1 MKKMNTIIKPLIGI
15 LFIGIAAWVSTAFD
29 LIGLFSLDRMTG
41 FVNSLGAFGP
51 VAFICLCIA
60 GVFLHVPEFLV
71 IALGGV
77 IFGGV
82 KGFFYGWI
90 GALTGSAA
98 TFLCMRYFMRDTV
111 QASLN
116 GKFKRLDALDA
127 RFAEQGFQTV
137 LMLRLILFMAPPM
150 NWLIALTRVQF
161 LQYIT
166 ASALGLIPGVAVI
179 CYCAS
184 TIVKARS
191 FSDVLTPDFL
201 LPFALLG
208 ALVLASTLAARRL
221 LGSRQEA

>member
-1 MKKMNTIIKPLIGI
+1 MHKIIKPLAGI
-15 LFIGIAAWVSTAFD
+15 LLIVIATWAYKTFD
-29 LIGLFSLDRMTG
+29 LMGLFSLDRMTE

-90 GALTGSAA
+90 GALTGSTA

-116 GKFKRLDALDA
+116 GRFKRLDALDA
-127 RFAEQGFQTV
+127 RFAEHGFQTV

-150 NWLIALTRVQF
+150 NWLIALTRVHF
-161 LQYIT
+161 LHYIA
-166 ASALGLIPGVAVI
+166 ASALGIIPGVAVI

-191 FSDVLTPDFL
+191 FSDVLTPEFI
-201 LPFALLG
+201 LPFALLA
-208 ALVLASTLAARRL
+208 ALVMGSALAARRL